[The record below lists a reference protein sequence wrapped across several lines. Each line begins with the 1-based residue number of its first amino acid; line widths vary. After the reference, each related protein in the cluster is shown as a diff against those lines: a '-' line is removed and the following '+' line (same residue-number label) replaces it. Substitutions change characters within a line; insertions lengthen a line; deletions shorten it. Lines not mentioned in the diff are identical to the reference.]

1 CLVRRRTSRGSARA
15 MPRQLFRSPSRVAE
29 AKTVACRDAADTVT
43 RCEDAHAY
51 KREGATTAQEDLI
64 QEASK
69 APW

>member
-1 CLVRRRTSRGSARA
+1 
-15 MPRQLFRSPSRVAE
+15 MPRQLLRSPSRVAE

-51 KREGATTAQEDLI
+51 KREGAQEDLS